1 MAVEM
6 AAAKAEVTM
15 GMAAEAMAE
24 TVTAEAMVEAANAM
38 EMVCPYNSAATA
50 GWCTRFG
57 LVGTPPESVGTHS
70 RRFSY

>member
-1 MAVEM
+1 
-6 AAAKAEVTM
+6 VTM